1 MMHPLEFKMI
11 KKSLLNNIEPSKK
24 VCRKLFGDV
33 NHEELNVDLKK
44 ECKEIIKQKSIFW
57 NFDFDKDI
65 PNIAEESNI
74 TWSPI
79 NYKKLRSVGKN
90 LITQSKSINEK
101 TDSNEL
107 QNYSSS
113 SDDTNTTGEAV
124 LVSNNVVLNSNNK
137 DLHYEKRRN
146 PETIKDYFPPSSQ
159 KEDTEDNSVIKIVNE
174 SPQRPILNPK
184 EITKIKMNEQSSHGG
199 RKKRSLQPKI
209 DGKKGLSPYKKKQ
222 LPKRCFFFIRKET
235 LAQVFSCEFCEISK
249 DTFSYRAPLVT
260 ASVPTSL

>member
-44 ECKEIIKQKSIFW
+44 ECNEIVKQKSIFW
-57 NFDFDKDI
+57 NYDFDKDI

-79 NYKKLRSVGKN
+79 NYKELRSVGKN
-90 LITQSKSINEK
+90 LITLSKSINEK

-146 PETIKDYFPPSSQ
+146 PEKIKDYFPPSSQ

-184 EITKIKMNEQSSHGG
+184 EITKIKMNEQSSHGE

-209 DGKKGLSPYKKKQ
+209 DGKKGLSLYKEKQ
-222 LPKRCFFFIRKET
+222 LPKRCFF
-235 LAQVFSCEFCEISK
+235 
-249 DTFSYRAPLVT
+249 
-260 ASVPTSL
+260 SLEKRPWHRCFPVNFVRFLRTPFLTGHLW

>member
-1 MMHPLEFKMI
+1 MI

-33 NHEELNVDLKK
+33 NHEELNVDLNK
-44 ECKEIIKQKSIFW
+44 ECNEIVKQKSIFW

-65 PNIAEESNI
+65 PNIAENSNI

-79 NYKKLRSVGKN
+79 NYKELRSVGKN
-90 LITQSKSINEK
+90 LITLSKSINEK

-113 SDDTNTTGEAV
+113 IDDTNTTGEAV

-146 PETIKDYFPPSSQ
+146 PEKIKDYFPPSSQ

-184 EITKIKMNEQSSHGG
+184 EITKIKMNEQSSHGE

-209 DGKKGLSPYKKKQ
+209 DGKKGLSLYKKKQ
-222 LPKRCFFFIRKET
+222 LPKRCFF
-235 LAQVFSCEFCEISK
+235 
-249 DTFSYRAPLVT
+249 
-260 ASVPTSL
+260 SLEKRPWHRCFPVNFVRFLRTPFLTGHLW

>member
-1 MMHPLEFKMI
+1 MMQPLEFKMI

-44 ECKEIIKQKSIFW
+44 ECNEIVKQKSIFW
-57 NFDFDKDI
+57 NFDFDKYI

-79 NYKKLRSVGKN
+79 NCKELRNVSKN
-90 LITQSKSINEK
+90 LMLITPSINEK

-113 SDDTNTTGEAV
+113 SDDTNTTGEIV
-124 LVSNNVVLNSNNK
+124 HVSNNLVSNSNNK
-137 DLHYEKRRN
+137 DVHYEKRRN
-146 PETIKDYFPPSSQ
+146 PESIKDYFAPSSQ

-174 SPQRPILNPK
+174 SPQRPILDPTETN
-184 EITKIKMNEQSSHGG
+184 KIKMNEQSSHGG

-209 DGKKGLSPYKKKQ
+209 DGKNGLSPYQ
-222 LPKRCFFFIRKET
+222 LHFEYKFFIYVCIYIYIYIYIYIEGCIFP
-235 LAQVFSCEFCEISK
+235 FSIFF
-249 DTFSYRAPLVT
+249 TRGA
-260 ASVPTSL
+260 

>member
-44 ECKEIIKQKSIFW
+44 ECNEIVKQKSIFW

-65 PNIAEESNI
+65 PNIAENSNI

-79 NYKKLRSVGKN
+79 NYKELRSVGKN
-90 LITQSKSINEK
+90 LITLSKSINEK

-113 SDDTNTTGEAV
+113 IDDTNTTGEAV

-146 PETIKDYFPPSSQ
+146 PEKIKDYFPPSSQ

-184 EITKIKMNEQSSHGG
+184 EITKIKMNEQSSHGE

-209 DGKKGLSPYKKKQ
+209 DGKKGLSLYKKKQ
-222 LPKRCFFFIRKET
+222 LPKRCFF
-235 LAQVFSCEFCEISK
+235 
-249 DTFSYRAPLVT
+249 
-260 ASVPTSL
+260 SLEKRPWHRCFPVNFVRFLRTPFLTGHLW